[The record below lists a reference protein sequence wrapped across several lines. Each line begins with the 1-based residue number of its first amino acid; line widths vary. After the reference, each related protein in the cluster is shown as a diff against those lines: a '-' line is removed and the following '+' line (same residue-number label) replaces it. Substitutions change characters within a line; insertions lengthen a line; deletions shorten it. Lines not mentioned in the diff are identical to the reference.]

1 MTKTQKTGG
10 HLSVPTPPPHPTHP
24 SACWVFSIG
33 CLFCHFLVLA
43 ASFRGSVILQTLTW
57 TTGSLTCVRHHSYA
71 YVYTWGLGTLTAR
84 QHIFDSEKLTSFSC
98 APNGLQILG
107 HQILSPTLY
116 QVSHSDA
123 VGSPA
128 GKWLKFP
135 KLMWPTLTK
144 GGQSH
149 RENHE
154 ITGENIT

>member
-1 MTKTQKTGG
+1 MTKTEKTGV
-10 HLSVPTPPPHPTHP
+10 HLSVPTPPPHPTPHP

-43 ASFRGSVILQTLTW
+43 ASFRGSVIHQTLTW

-84 QHIFDSEKLTSFSC
+84 QHISDSEELTSFSC

-107 HQILSPTLY
+107 HQILSQTLY
-116 QVSHSDA
+116 QPEPLWRSWISCRKVTQISH
-123 VGSPA
+123 
-128 GKWLKFP
+128 
-135 KLMWPTLTK
+135 MWPTLTK